1 MKYSLRFLHEVEE
14 DLFVGYSWYEGKV
27 LGLGE
32 KFLQMF
38 YNCTANLPQNALIYE
53 KVYGDFRRCFLRKFP
68 YAVYFQ
74 IEEHQVIV
82 FGLFH
87 CARDPRTIKSKLTS
101 REIDKEIF
109 KTEPLN

>member
-1 MKYSLRFLHEVEE
+1 MKYGLRFLHEVEE

-38 YNCTANLPQNALIYE
+38 YDCTKDLPGNALIYK
-53 KVYGDFRRCFLRKFP
+53 KVYGDFRRCFLRRFP

-74 IEEHQVIV
+74 IEEPQVVV

-87 CARDPRTIKSKLTS
+87 CARDPRSIRLKLIG
-101 REIDKEIF
+101 REISNEIF
-109 KTEPLN
+109 QKEPWN